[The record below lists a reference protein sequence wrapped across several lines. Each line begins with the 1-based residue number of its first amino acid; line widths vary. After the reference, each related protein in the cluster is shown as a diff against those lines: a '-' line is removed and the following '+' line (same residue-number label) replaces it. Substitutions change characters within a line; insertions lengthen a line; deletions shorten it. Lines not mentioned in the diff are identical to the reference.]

1 MDFNQMNNNPVQ
13 PDPNAFNAQQPYGQP
28 QGGYAQQPA
37 GFAQQP
43 AGFAQQ
49 PGYTQPQAAF
59 TQPQQQEYSQP
70 NYDFN
75 AQQAYDATAN
85 QQSYGWN
92 GGYST
97 DTFGQGNSAPVKC
110 PGKEI
115 TGMVFGISALIWGVL
130 TIIMGFV
137 GIAVAGTIHRYSS
150 YLGSYRGSVASASSQ
165 VYVYGFVY
173 AFMAIGCAI
182 VTLVLRGKIYAV
194 AQDISNKIKIGFGL
208 AIAGLITGGI
218 GLLLTIISLAVAF
231 A

>member
-13 PDPNAFNAQQPYGQP
+13 PGSNAFNAQQPYGQP
-28 QGGYAQQPA
+28 QG

-97 DTFGQGNSAPVKC
+97 DTFGQGSAPVKC

-150 YLGSYRGSVASASSQ
+150 YLGSFRGSVAASSSQ
-165 VYVYGFVY
+165 VFVYGFVY

-194 AQDISNKIKIGFGL
+194 AQEISNKIKIGFGL

-218 GLLLTIISLAVAF
+218 GLLITIISLAVAF
-231 A
+231 S

>member
-1 MDFNQMNNNPVQ
+1 MDYNQMNNGSAQ

-28 QGGYAQQPA
+28 QGGFAQQPFDAMNQQAQAGYAQQPFDA
-37 GFAQQP
+37 MNQQAQTGYAQP
-43 AGFAQQ
+43 
-49 PGYTQPQAAF
+49 
-59 TQPQQQEYSQP
+59 
-70 NYDFN
+70 
-75 AQQAYDATAN
+75 AYDATAN

-97 DTFGQGNSAPVKC
+97 DTYGQGNSAPVKC

-115 TGMVFGISALIWGVL
+115 TGMIFGISALIWGVIG
-130 TIIMGFV
+130 IIMGFV
-137 GIAVAGTIHRYSS
+137 GIAVAGTIQRYSS

-182 VTLVLRGKIYAV
+182 VTIVLRGKIFAV
-194 AQDISNKIKIGFGL
+194 AQEISNKIKIGFGL

>member
-13 PDPNAFNAQQPYGQP
+13 PGPNAFNAQQPYGQP
-28 QGGYAQQPA
+28 QG

-92 GGYST
+92 GGARR
-97 DTFGQGNSAPVKC
+97 FGHVAKIRHFGMRRLFHGYFRTGQC
-110 PGKEI
+110 TREMPG
-115 TGMVFGISALIWGVL
+115 
-130 TIIMGFV
+130 
-137 GIAVAGTIHRYSS
+137 
-150 YLGSYRGSVASASSQ
+150 
-165 VYVYGFVY
+165 
-173 AFMAIGCAI
+173 
-182 VTLVLRGKIYAV
+182 
-194 AQDISNKIKIGFGL
+194 
-208 AIAGLITGGI
+208 
-218 GLLLTIISLAVAF
+218 
-231 A
+231 